1 MPIVIRKKQSLSPG
15 YMLLILLLLPVV
27 FITSCKKQPP
37 WKADISSIK
46 IDPVQVKRYDRVLF
60 NIDAANL
67 RQELDPYIEEYYV
80 FLGDEID
87 TPSGQQQLY
96 EYLQNEFI
104 QEVYTDTQQV
114 WEDTSELDNELT
126 RAFRYYIYHFPE
138 KQIPDIY
145 SYISGIDFEIPV
157 FYQQGTAVIG
167 LDMFLGRDYYN
178 YDRIGVP
185 AFKRVRFIPQ
195 AAPLEIMRSLGK
207 YLQMEA
213 TEAPA
218 HLLDFMILEGK
229 LLYYMDCIFPDHADS
244 LKIYY
249 TAAQLQWAQKNEGQA
264 WAFLLNNEMLYSG
277 DRQLIQK
284 LTGDTPFTAP
294 FSMGSSPRMGSYHG
308 WMIVREYMRRNPEVS
323 LQQLFNE
330 KRDSRQI
337 LSESRYRPR

>member
-1 MPIVIRKKQSLSPG
+1 MPIVIRVKESVSFG
-15 YMLLILLLLPVV
+15 RMLPILLMISIVAL
-27 FITSCKKQPP
+27 TSCKKQPH
-37 WKADISSIK
+37 WKANVSSIK
-46 IDPVQVKRYDRVLF
+46 IDPVEVKRYDRVLF

-67 RQELDPYIEEYYV
+67 RQELDPYIDEYYV

-87 TPSGQQQLY
+87 TPSGQQQLF

-104 QEVYTDTQQV
+104 REVYDDTQKV
-114 WEDTSELDNELT
+114 WEDASELEKELT
-126 RAFRYYIYHFPE
+126 QAFRYYNYHFPE

-167 LDMFLGRDYYN
+167 LDMFLGRDYHN
-178 YDRIGVP
+178 YDRVAVP
-185 AFKRVRFIPQ
+185 AFKRVRFVPQ
-195 AAPLEIMRSLGK
+195 AAPLELMRSLGK

-213 TEAPA
+213 TEVPA

-229 LLYYMDCIFPDHADS
+229 LLYYMDCMFPDHADS

-249 TAAQLQWAQKNEGQA
+249 TADQLTWAQQNEGQS
-264 WAFLLNNEMLYSG
+264 WVFLLNNEMLYSG

-294 FSMGSSPRMGSYHG
+294 FSLGSSPRMGSYHG
-308 WMIVREYMRRNPEVS
+308 WMIVREYMRLNPEVS
-323 LQQLFNE
+323 LQQLLNE
-330 KRDSRQI
+330 KRDSREI
-337 LSESRYRPR
+337 LSASRYRPR